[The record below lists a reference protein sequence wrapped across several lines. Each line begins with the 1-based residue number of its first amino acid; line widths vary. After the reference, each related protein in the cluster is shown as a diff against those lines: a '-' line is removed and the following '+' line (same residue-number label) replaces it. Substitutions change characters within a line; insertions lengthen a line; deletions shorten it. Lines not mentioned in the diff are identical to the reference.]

1 MEDVPYGPGDSPGGL
16 LRCLLRPNA
25 PPHPEGQE
33 PGHRSINDTYIN
45 QTLIDPQV
53 KDAGGE
59 CTLLRCWAMWLFP
72 QPKSRASG
80 KVLETDRNTEPLEP
94 NTNNIHRFEIS
105 CTYRLI

>member
-33 PGHRSINDTYIN
+33 PGHRSINDTYFN

-53 KDAGGE
+53 KDAGRRVYLAQVLGDVALPTAQIQSQWEGSGE
-59 CTLLRCWAMWLFP
+59 RQKA
-72 QPKSRASG
+72 
-80 KVLETDRNTEPLEP
+80 N
-94 NTNNIHRFEIS
+94 
-105 CTYRLI
+105 